1 MSYVPVIQDISKGK
15 VKMARIAGVDLPE
28 NKRVD
33 IGLTYIFGIGR
44 SNVKLILKETL
55 VDPAKRVK
63 DLTEEEINKLQKSVE
78 QFKVEGDLSREIEQN
93 IKRLEEI
100 GSYRG
105 MRHKRGLPSRGQ
117 RTRSNARTKRGKRKT
132 VGTVRK
138 EAAAGAPSA
147 PAAPATK

>member
-1 MSYVPVIQDISKGK
+1 
-15 VKMARIAGVDLPE
+15 MARIAGVDLPE

-44 SNVKLILKETL
+44 SNVVSVIKDAA
-55 VDPAKRVK
+55 VDGAKRIK
-63 DLTEEEINKLQKSVE
+63 DLTEEEINRLQKVVE
-78 QFKVEGDLSREIEQN
+78 KIKVEGDLRQEIEQN

-105 MRHKRGLPSRGQ
+105 LRHRKGLPARGQ

-138 EAAAGAPSA
+138 EVAQS
-147 PAAPATK
+147 AAPAGK

>member
-1 MSYVPVIQDISKGK
+1 
-15 VKMARIAGVDLPE
+15 MARIAGVDLPE

-44 SNVKLILKETL
+44 SNVTTVIKDAA
-55 VDPAKRVK
+55 VDGSKKVL
-63 DLTEEEINKLQKSVE
+63 DLTEEEINKLQKVIE
-78 QFKVEGDLSREIEQN
+78 KFKVEGDLRQEIERN

-105 MRHKRGLPSRGQ
+105 IRHRKGLPVRGQ

-138 EAAAGAPSA
+138 EAVEKMGGPVTAAPKAAVPAGAE
-147 PAAPATK
+147 TKK

>member
-1 MSYVPVIQDISKGK
+1 
-15 VKMARIAGVDLPE
+15 MARIAGVDLPE

-44 SNVKLILKETL
+44 SNVKLVLKDTGIDE
-55 VDPAKRVK
+55 AKRVK

-78 QFKVEGDLSREIEQN
+78 QFKVEGDLRQETEQN
-93 IKRLEEI
+93 IKRYEEI
-100 GSYRG
+100 GNYKG
-105 MRHKRGLPSRGQ
+105 IRHRKGLPVRGQ

-138 EAAAGAPSA
+138 EVVAATGGPTAGKGGA
-147 PAAPATK
+147 K

>member
-1 MSYVPVIQDISKGK
+1 
-15 VKMARIAGVDLPE
+15 MARIAGVDLPE

-44 SNVKLILKETL
+44 SNVVSVIKNTG
-55 VDPAKRVK
+55 VDGSKKIV
-63 DLTEEEINKLQKSVE
+63 DLTEDEISKIQKE
-78 QFKVEGDLSREIEQN
+78 LEKIKVEGDLRQEIEQN

-100 GSYRG
+100 GSFRG
-105 MRHKRGLPSRGQ
+105 SRHRKGLPARGQ

-138 EAAAGAPSA
+138 EAEVKTVETK
-147 PAAPATK
+147 PA

>member
-1 MSYVPVIQDISKGK
+1 
-15 VKMARIAGVDLPE
+15 MARIVGVDLPE

-44 SNVKLILKETL
+44 SNVVSVMEE
-55 VDPAKRVK
+55 AKIEPSKRIK
-63 DLTEEEINKLQKSVE
+63 DLTEEEVNKLQKVIE
-78 QFKVEGDLSREIEQN
+78 KIKVEGDLRQEIEQN

-100 GSYRG
+100 GSFRG
-105 MRHKRGLPSRGQ
+105 SRHRKGLPARGQ

-138 EAAAGAPSA
+138 EAVEKMGGPTAV
-147 PAAPATK
+147 ATKLPAVEPAKKPV

>member
-1 MSYVPVIQDISKGK
+1 
-15 VKMARIAGVDLPE
+15 MARIAGVDLPE
-28 NKRVD
+28 GKRVD

-44 SNVKLILKETL
+44 SNVVKVFESTN

-63 DLTEEEINKLQKSVE
+63 DLTEEEVNKLQKE
-78 QFKVEGDLSREIEQN
+78 IEKIKVEGDLSQEVEQN

-105 MRHKRGLPSRGQ
+105 LRHRRGLPARGQ

-138 EAAAGAPSA
+138 EVVAQSGTVKTGE
-147 PAAPATK
+147 TKPNA

>member
-1 MSYVPVIQDISKGK
+1 MS
-15 VKMARIAGVDLPE
+15 RIAGVDLPE

-44 SNVKLILKETL
+44 SNV
-55 VDPAKRVK
+55 AKVIKVAQVAPDKRIK
-63 DLTEEEINKLQKSVE
+63 DLTEEEIGKLQKSVE
-78 QFKVEGDLSREIEQN
+78 QFKVEGDLRQEIEQN

-105 MRHKRGLPSRGQ
+105 TRHRKGLPSRGQ

-138 EAAAGAPSA
+138 EVVAKTGGETGGEA
-147 PAAPATK
+147 KK

>member
-1 MSYVPVIQDISKGK
+1 MT
-15 VKMARIAGVDLPE
+15 RIAGVDLPE

-33 IGLTYIFGIGR
+33 IGLTCIYGIGR
-44 SNVKLILKETL
+44 SNV
-55 VDPAKRVK
+55 AKIIEDTKVAPEKRIK
-63 DLTEEEINKLQKSVE
+63 DLTEEEMSKLQKSLE
-78 QFKVEGDLSREIEQN
+78 QFKVEGDLRQEVEQN

-105 MRHKRGLPSRGQ
+105 SRHRKGLPARGQ

-138 EAAAGAPSA
+138 EVVT
-147 PAAPATK
+147 ATGGPVTAKPEGGKGG